1 MVASKALSIDV
12 ARVRKAVK
20 SKLGVEPEK
29 VKKLSATPHSQS
41 FDIQS
46 SKGRFVFTAVSKQ
59 SNGKLARQ
67 SWCYSALSKSKVP
80 VPKVVAVDTKK
91 KIMPHEFMITSFEPG
106 EYLCDVFPS
115 KPVMRKELGRSVGQV
130 FAKVHKVDVKGF
142 GLLNEKGVGQK
153 KVWDAVAFEQF
164 DADIAYI
171 KRNKLLKPE
180 EIQAISDMVEKRK
193 AWLECKKPVL
203 INSSLELENVLAI
216 GNDVSSVLGFGQAKG
231 GDPAREFGRL
241 YSSFYFN
248 RERPFVEAV
257 RVSYET
263 TLGKRLDMK
272 RVWLYCLMDRV
283 KSFREDI
290 EIDNTEPAL
299 AKKYHRTYLERVMRQ
314 VAAYG

>member
-1 MVASKALSIDV
+1 MVAAKAISIDV

-20 SKLGVEPEK
+20 AKLGVEPEK
-29 VKKLSATPHSQS
+29 VKKLLSTPHSQS
-41 FDIQS
+41 FDIHS
-46 SKGRFVFTAVSKQ
+46 SKGRFVLTAVAKQ
-59 SNGKLARQ
+59 SSGKVARQ
-67 SWCYSALSKSKVP
+67 SWCYSILSKSKVP

-91 KIMPHEFMITSFEPG
+91 KIMPHEFIITSFEPG

-115 KPVMRKELGRSVGQV
+115 KPVLRKELGRSVGQV

-142 GLLNEKGVGQK
+142 GLLNDNGVGQRK
-153 KVWDAVAFEQF
+153 AWDDVAFTQF
-164 DADIAYI
+164 DSDMAYI
-171 KRNKLLKPE
+171 KKNKLLKPE
-180 EIQAISDMVEKRK
+180 EIQAINEMVGSRK

-203 INSSLELENVLAI
+203 INSNLELGNVLAI
-216 GNDVSSVLGFGQAKG
+216 GNDVSSVLGFGSAKG

-263 TLGKRLDMK
+263 TLGRRLDMK

-283 KSFREDI
+283 NSFRDDI
-290 EIDNTEPAL
+290 EVDNTEPAL